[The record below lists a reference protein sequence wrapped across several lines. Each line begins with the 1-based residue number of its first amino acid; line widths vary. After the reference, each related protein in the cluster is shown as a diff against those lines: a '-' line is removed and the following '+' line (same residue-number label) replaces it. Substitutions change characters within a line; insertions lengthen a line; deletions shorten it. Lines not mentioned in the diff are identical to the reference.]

1 MKTLKDIA
9 FVFLQNSKVRRFA
22 FELKMQDKS
31 TFLLAA
37 DSEVEME
44 EWIGTLNKIL
54 HSSFEQAMQE
64 KRNGD
69 LHDGAFFVHVVFARI
84 NASTSRC
91 SCCHLLLLSLLL
103 AAALGFFNLPV
114 PLGIIHV

>member
-1 MKTLKDIA
+1 MFA
-9 FVFLQNSKVRRFA
+9 FVIFQNSKVRRFA

-37 DSEVEME
+37 DSEAEME

-69 LHDGAFFVHVVFARI
+69 LHDGASLCFFILF
-84 NASTSRC
+84 
-91 SCCHLLLLSLLL
+91 L
-103 AAALGFFNLPV
+103 
-114 PLGIIHV
+114 